1 MQTLKTVYWRCNL
14 TACCCFQYRIV
25 VCMSAVT
32 DLRGERLS
40 AVVILLA
47 MIPLQGGANTNFL
60 KGRERED
67 TVTLQVSGSSCEF

>member
-1 MQTLKTVYWRCNL
+1 
-14 TACCCFQYRIV
+14 
-25 VCMSAVT
+25 MSAVT